1 MFQMTPER
9 AQTLWLD
16 SSKLRR
22 PQEEELLVGLGKDS
36 MEQAG
41 TGRNTMLEFK
51 LHWILPGKRA

>member
-16 SSKLRR
+16 LSKLRR
-22 PQEEELLVGLGKDS
+22 PQEEEPLVGLGKDS

-41 TGRNTMLEFK
+41 MGRNTMLEFT
-51 LHWILPGKRA
+51 LH